1 MNQNQDPNI
10 LQNVGDFAMDAAVD
24 TPVDGL
30 VNQGVDMV
38 AQHIPGGQ
46 MVDQM
51 LKTETDQVV
60 NNAINAELN
69 KGVGGMLND
78 VEGLFGHRG

>member
-10 LQNVGDFAMDAAVD
+10 FQQAGDFAVDAAVD
-24 TPVDGL
+24 TTVDNF

-38 AQHIPGGQ
+38 AQHLPGGQ

-51 LKTETDQVV
+51 LRTEADQVV
-60 NNAINAELN
+60 NNAINSEIN
-69 KGVGGMLND
+69 KGVGGMLSD
-78 VEGLFGHRG
+78 AEGLFGHRE

>member
-10 LQNVGDFAMDAAVD
+10 FQQAGDFAVDAAVD
-24 TPVDGL
+24 TPVDNL
-30 VNQGVDMV
+30 VNPGIDMV

-60 NNAINAELN
+60 NNAINSEIN
-69 KGVGGMLND
+69 KGVGGMLSD
-78 VEGLFGHRG
+78 AEGLFGHKE